1 MTNSS
6 AVALLSMISFGIL
19 SVLASGD
26 SSCGHVFEA
35 QQDHTLLG
43 HVMETWNV
51 TDEFKC
57 QLKCIGNDT
66 CKSFNIHPP
75 VGDKVM
81 KICELNNK
89 TRQMKPSQFKKKI
102 GSTYYGALKISCV
115 DLADTQSR
123 QTQSGHCHPGYS
135 GKHCTVA
142 KGSHPGEPALSCK
155 DIRKTTNVRKSG
167 EYWIDPKGTG
177 HPFKV
182 YCDMTTEGGGW
193 LLVLNVVTGS
203 SPPSQLSVV
212 TSYRGISDYH
222 SNKMVIT
229 KSAMKEMYGDMK
241 FDQLRFHCSK
251 RQGRTFHVV
260 TAANSSG
267 NAVVQ
272 YFTGQ
277 TDVRP
282 GSCGSFEK
290 MADDNSR
297 MADDCTRWG
306 SKKWSLDFSK
316 FRYNGW
322 NDEQRLYNHVAWVY
336 RSYHWTLTPDQ
347 HRFECDDHLKGVS
360 HGDFW
365 KVFVR

>member
-1 MTNSS
+1 
-6 AVALLSMISFGIL
+6 
-19 SVLASGD
+19 
-26 SSCGHVFEA
+26 
-35 QQDHTLLG
+35 
-43 HVMETWNV
+43 METWNV
-51 TDEFKC
+51 TDEFEC

-66 CKSFNIHPP
+66 CKSFNIHLP
-75 VGDKVM
+75 VGDKVIQ
-81 KICELNNK
+81 ICELNNK
-89 TRQMKPSQFKKKI
+89 THQMKPSQFKKKI
-102 GSTYYGALKISCV
+102 GSTYYVSLKISCV

-135 GKHCTVA
+135 GKHCTVKVA
-142 KGSHPGEPALSCK
+142 KGSHPGEPGLSCK
-155 DIRKTTNVRKSG
+155 DIKKTTNARKNG

-272 YFTGQ
+272 YFRGQ

-290 MADDNSR
+290 MADDNSF
-297 MADDCTRWG
+297 MAGNCTQWH
-306 SKKWSLDFSK
+306 SEKWSIDLNSFGQ
-316 FRYNGW
+316 YGW
-322 NDEQRLYNHVAWVY
+322 SDEERLYNHAAWVY
-336 RSYHWTLTPDQ
+336 GLYHWTLLDRPFTGQ
-347 HRFECDDHLKGVS
+347 NNRFECDDFLKEVS

-365 KVFVR
+365 KVFIR